1 MVPRIPTDTI
11 LYIESISLLF
21 GNISAVQL
29 ETSNILK
36 EQESYLIE
44 WRREEI
50 SHLDSI
56 VDMQRKVNNQSEVIK
71 KLMDETATQLGNY
84 FDILLELQNQALSGL
99 EKQNDEIQIYVDKAR
114 IQIDKLVNE
123 KDQYID
129 AIFELLTN
137 DVETIYNQ
145 MNEMDSLQMDN
156 LKQWTEIMVKL
167 YFFFLKKKKH
177 YIFILEQ

>member
-1 MVPRIPTDTI
+1 MVPRIPTDTS

-29 ETSNILK
+29 ETFNILK

-50 SHLDSI
+50 FHLDNI
-56 VDMQRKVNNQSEVIK
+56 VDMQRKVKNQSEVIK
-71 KLMDETATQLGNY
+71 NLMDETATQLGNY

-99 EKQNDEIQIYVDKAR
+99 EKQNDEIQIYVDEAR
-114 IQIDKLVNE
+114 IQTDKLVYE

-156 LKQWTEIMVKL
+156 LKQWTEIIVKL
-167 YFFFLKKKKH
+167 YFFFLKTKKH
-177 YIFILEQ
+177 YLFILEQ